1 MKVGEK
7 MRTPVVTRTFHATVV
22 QGLFVNVNTKETFEE
37 TFTLSRP
44 LKTERDV
51 EKMVRKT
58 GMFDTPEKKLVTIL
72 NFEQKSV
79 KYSMTENDFIAHADV
94 VSE

>member
-1 MKVGEK
+1 

-22 QGLFVNVNTKETFEE
+22 NGLFVNVNTKETFEE

-44 LKTERDV
+44 LKTER
-51 EKMVRKT
+51 EIERMIAKT

-72 NFEQKSV
+72 NFEQKSI
-79 KYSMTENDFIAHADV
+79 KYAMTENDFIANANIV
-94 VSE
+94 E